1 MSKRTLDRIA
11 TLEKLLVPPPDRW
24 AELARTYFPV
34 PMTVALLHDWHGEV
48 ARWRA
53 EAIAQGRVMNPDAKP
68 ELYVRNHAECEAYL
82 MAQQAKL
89 IADAQGDVDR
99 AFARE
104 AERIAAE
111 RDAKEPPTPQRRPK
125 PSTPFVPV
133 PSVFD
138 THVRA

>member
-1 MSKRTLDRIA
+1 MARTIDRIKA
-11 TLEKLLVPPPDRW
+11 LEALFAPPPDRW

-34 PMTVALLHDWHGEV
+34 PMTVALLDDWDGEV

-53 EAIAQGRVMNPDAKP
+53 DAIAQGRVMNPDARP

-82 MAQQAKL
+82 MAQQARL
-89 IADAQGDVDR
+89 IAEAQGDVDR

-111 RDAKEPPTPQRRPK
+111 REAKAPPTPQRKHK
-125 PSTPFVPV
+125 PPPTFTPSIFA
-133 PSVFD
+133 
-138 THVRA
+138 HA